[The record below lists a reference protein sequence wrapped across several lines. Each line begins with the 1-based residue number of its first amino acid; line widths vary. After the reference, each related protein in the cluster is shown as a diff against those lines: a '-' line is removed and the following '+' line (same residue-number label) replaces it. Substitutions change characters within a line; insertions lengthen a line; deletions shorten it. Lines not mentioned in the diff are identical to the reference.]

1 MKILIVEDDF
11 SSRKILQSHL
21 NAYGNCDI
29 AIDGEEAM
37 YAFNLAHKEKNP
49 YNLIMLD
56 IMIPKMDGRQVLS
69 EIRKIESEK
78 GLEGSDGVKIIMVT
92 ALNDPK
98 NIMDAFKA
106 QCDGYVTKPI
116 YKDDLLK
123 KIRKTGLI

>member
-78 GLEGSDGVKIIMVT
+78 GLGGSDGVKIIMVT

>member
-29 AIDGEEAM
+29 AIDGEEAV
-37 YAFNLAHKEKNP
+37 YAFALAHNEKNP
-49 YNLIMLD
+49 YSLIILD
-56 IMIPKMDGRQVLS
+56 IMIPKMDSRQVLS

-78 GLEGSDGVKIIMVT
+78 GLEGGGGVKIIMVT

-106 QCDGYVTKPI
+106 QCDGYMTKPI
-116 YKDDLLK
+116 DKEDLLK
-123 KIRKTGLI
+123 KIQETGLI